1 MNLVATAE
9 TAQDVASG
17 LNKFL
22 IPVAESS
29 SEITRLISECFAISS
44 LLRDIAAAIR
54 DPRQSSKYPSISEDL
69 RVVVCS
75 IEFTFDDVHRF
86 CGRIVRTSSSAYREV
101 WRCIESHFLEESRN
115 SLIARLEYYKR
126 FLEDLRLI
134 LECGEPLDW
143 DVYDNR
149 QIRIDALLEVQESK
163 IEDDFSGLSV
173 GASGASRQ
181 RSFERRRPGLPRFS
195 AESYNERRHRPSV
208 SRRDSRAGLS
218 RPQTPLSPLDDDSD
232 DWVPS
237 APDPPRSPT
246 TTTTFS
252 HSSSSSSS
260 NPHWA
265 VKVFEQSRSTTHFST
280 LGSTCVHSPSM
291 KYVADHSLGPFAMV
305 KICQM
310 PGVD

>member
-75 IEFTFDDVHRF
+75 IEYTFDDVHRF

-115 SLIARLEYYKR
+115 SLIARLEYYKK

-134 LECGEPLDW
+134 LECGLARPA
-143 DVYDNR
+143 
-149 QIRIDALLEVQESK
+149 QA
-163 IEDDFSGLSV
+163 SV
-173 GASGASRQ
+173 PISDKSAGNHSIGMYTTITR
-181 RSFERRRPGLPRFS
+181 FE
-195 AESYNERRHRPSV
+195 
-208 SRRDSRAGLS
+208 
-218 RPQTPLSPLDDDSD
+218 
-232 DWVPS
+232 
-237 APDPPRSPT
+237 
-246 TTTTFS
+246 
-252 HSSSSSSS
+252 
-260 NPHWA
+260 
-265 VKVFEQSRSTTHFST
+265 ST
-280 LGSTCVHSPSM
+280 LS
-291 KYVADHSLGPFAMV
+291 
-305 KICQM
+305 
-310 PGVD
+310 